1 MQYPLI
7 SEYREAILNAEDNF
21 DKLAHLTPVLDD
33 GGEPVMSSGNFAVV
47 FKMTDGEKFYA
58 IKCFIKEQEERAEA
72 YRQICQ
78 YLPNVPSPFMVH
90 TEYLDDELFV
100 DTNQSNDELFPV
112 LLMDWVDGVSLE
124 RYVKDIKT
132 DQSKRINLANEF
144 RELTFWLL
152 NQEFAHGDL
161 KPDNIIVTD
170 KGHLVLVDYDGMFV
184 PAMRGQKARE
194 LGTPLYRFKGR
205 TMEDFNEY
213 SDDYACVFIMLALM
227 VNSLEPIDFD
237 VFTSPD
243 AKDIILQFSEYLEHS
258 LVAPYISAFLLTAS
272 SGRLDRQMLYP
283 LLSHRSGNIGVV
295 SQQPIEPPV
304 PQITFTVNG
313 CTFEMIPVE
322 GGTFTMGAT
331 EEQGNDAYD
340 DEKPAHKVTL
350 SSYAIGKYPVT
361 QELWKAVMGNNPS
374 YFKGNDNLPV
384 EQVSWDD
391 CQEFIKKLNN
401 LTGKD
406 FRLPTEA
413 EWEYAARGGKKS
425 KGYKYSGSNNL
436 DNVAWYSSNC
446 GSKTHPVG
454 EKKPNELGIYDMS
467 GNVWEWC
474 NDWYGNYQSSAVSN
488 PTGPASGSDR
498 VSRGGSWDCNDGDC
512 RVSCRSYFV
521 PGYRIYFLGLRL
533 ALPQF

>member
-1 MQYPLI
+1 MQYPII

-58 IKCFIKEQEERAEA
+58 IKCFIKEQEGRAEA

-78 YLPNVPSPFMVH
+78 YLPNVPSPFLVH

-100 DTNQSNDELFPV
+100 DTNQSDDELFPV

-124 RYVKDIKT
+124 RYVKDIKN

-205 TMEDFNEY
+205 TTEDFNEY

-243 AKDIILQFSEYLEHS
+243 AKDIIQQFSEYLEHS
-258 LVAPYISAFLLTAS
+258 LVAPYISAFLLTTS

-283 LLSHRSGNIGVV
+283 LLSHRSGNIGH
-295 SQQPIEPPV
+295 QI
-304 PQITFTVNG
+304 PQTIFTVNG
-313 CTFEMIPVE
+313 VTFEMIPVE

-331 EEQGNDAYD
+331 TEQGDDAFNS
-340 DEKPAHKVTL
+340 EKPAHQVTL

-361 QELWKAVMGNNPS
+361 QELWKVVMGNNPS
-374 YFKGNDNLPV
+374 EFKGKNLPV
-384 EQVSWDD
+384 ESISWND

-401 LTGKD
+401 LTGKK

-436 DNVAWYSSNC
+436 NNVAWYHDNSED
-446 GSKTHPVG
+446 KTHPVV

-474 NDWYGNYQSSAVSN
+474 NDWYGGYQSSAVSN
-488 PTGPASGSDR
+488 PTGPASGSCR
-498 VSRGGSWDCNDGDC
+498 MCRGGGWINDGRRC
-512 RVSCRSYFV
+512 RVSSRDYAP
-521 PGYRIYFLGLRL
+521 PGSRGSFLGLRL